1 MAILLDR
8 TALGYMARSRTA
20 RPMIAIY
27 KLYWI
32 LLSEVIVTI
41 HMPVGKATT
50 SRYPGQYLY
59 LSDFSFLPIWKVQN
73 SISLLF

>member
-27 KLYWI
+27 KLY
-32 LLSEVIVTI
+32 
-41 HMPVGKATT
+41 
-50 SRYPGQYLY
+50 
-59 LSDFSFLPIWKVQN
+59 
-73 SISLLF
+73 